1 MAKSKIVRAITSD
14 GSARLFFT
22 DSTEIVRR
30 AHEIHGT
37 SKTMTAALGRVL
49 TATSIMGSM
58 LKDKGNIVTLQFRGD
73 GPAGVV
79 LCVSDYSGNVRGY
92 AQNPT
97 IELPPNSA
105 GKLNVGGAIGRG
117 TFYVSKDMGTSEPY
131 VGMCNIVSGEIA
143 EDITEYFAVSEQIPT
158 VCALG
163 VRCDSDGQCTSAGGY
178 ILQLMPGAEEETIS
192 LLEKNITLIPSI
204 SQAVAMDKAD
214 EYVIKTIFSRLEF
227 EVFDEFDTEYRCT
240 CNREGFAKALVSIG
254 KDDLT
259 DMINAG
265 KEIEMTCQ
273 FCDNKQVFSAE
284 ELSELL
290 KLASDKE
297 Q

>member
-14 GSARLFFT
+14 GSARIFFT

-30 AHEIHGT
+30 AHDIHKT
-37 SKTMTAALGRVL
+37 SKTMTAVLGRVL

-58 LKDKGNIVTLQFRGD
+58 LKDKDNVVTLQFRGN

-97 IELPPNSA
+97 VELPPNSA
-105 GKLNVGGAIGRG
+105 GKLNVGAAIGRG

-192 LLEKNITLIPSI
+192 ALEKNITLIPSI
-204 SQAVAMDKAD
+204 SQAITMENSD
-214 EYVIKTIFSRLEF
+214 EYVIKTIFSGLDF
-227 EVFDEFDTEYRCT
+227 EIFDEFDTEYHCSCSRDS
-240 CNREGFAKALVSIG
+240 FAKALVSIG
-254 KDDLT
+254 KDELT
-259 DMINAG
+259 EMVSSG
-265 KEIEMTCQ
+265 KKIEMTCQ
-273 FCDNKQVFSAE
+273 FCDNRQLFSPE

-290 KLASDKE
+290 KIALSKE